1 MLFILV
7 LSREAPGKKWN
18 IISFLHLSIK
28 WEFSHWKAFKNCE
41 LNRIVLQNFNPV
53 WAEIIP
59 VFKTFILS
67 AQSINIKMN
76 QIETRLKTSLA
87 IQKDIYK
94 YKKEKEN
101 EGKKPTLIYRLRGKI
116 LLYKPLENVV

>member
-1 MLFILV
+1 
-7 LSREAPGKKWN
+7 
-18 IISFLHLSIK
+18 
-28 WEFSHWKAFKNCE
+28 
-41 LNRIVLQNFNPV
+41 
-53 WAEIIP
+53 
-59 VFKTFILS
+59 
-67 AQSINIKMN
+67 MN
-76 QIETRLKTSLA
+76 QIETRLKSSLA